1 VKPEVEYTI
10 LNKRQPAL
18 TGKYTDLQKSTM

>member
-1 VKPEVEYTI
+1 MTQ

-18 TGKYTDLQKSTM
+18 RATQ